1 MYYLDNFKSFTNAE
15 FDLSECLTIL
25 IGPNGSGKTNLIEAI
40 ELLSFIAK
48 GGLAHNITELGRGGQ
63 LEVRGGLPFCARY
76 GHNTFSLGFDQLD
89 FSYSV
94 TVQTKPIPQI
104 VKEKLFDQTT
114 LFETV
119 ANDHN
124 AKSGQIL
131 VKYND
136 KEGIEDTK
144 YVSSHQSF
152 LSQYNHLADIKKP
165 WEYELQ
171 AFDSPFLFDPN
182 PKLMRQYEQIGS
194 HTLTKNGAN
203 LSAVLYDMSCMPK
216 EYGDSLERLL
226 NWIKQ
231 LPNEP
236 YQDFDFD
243 VTKYNSVMFG
253 LMKDNEGNSI
263 GANLLSDGTLRSL
276 AILTLLERGLD
287 VYANQPIIIEEFDNG
302 LHPSRIK
309 ELIEA
314 IDDCCQRM
322 SIKVMVTTHNPAT
335 LNALTP
341 KQLEGVVLCTGDKF
355 IKLYDLPRYPEL
367 LESGQLG
374 DLVTSRVIDQYLA
387 HNFEEER
394 QTEALEWLKNL
405 P

>member
-1 MYYLDNFKSFTNAE
+1 MYHPSNHFYLS
-15 FDLSECLTIL
+15 I
-25 IGPNGSGKTNLIEAI
+25 
-40 ELLSFIAK
+40 
-48 GGLAHNITELGRGGQ
+48 
-63 LEVRGGLPFCARY
+63 
-76 GHNTFSLGFDQLD
+76 
-89 FSYSV
+89 
-94 TVQTKPIPQI
+94 
-104 VKEKLFDQTT
+104 
-114 LFETV
+114 
-119 ANDHN
+119 
-124 AKSGQIL
+124 
-131 VKYND
+131 
-136 KEGIEDTK
+136 
-144 YVSSHQSF
+144 
-152 LSQYNHLADIKKP
+152 NHLADIKKP

-171 AFDSPFLFDPN
+171 AFDSPFIFDPN

-194 HTLTKNGAN
+194 NTFAKNGAN
-203 LSAVLYDMSCMPK
+203 LSAVLYEMSCTPTK

-236 YQDFDFD
+236 YQKFDFD

-253 LMKDNEGNSI
+253 LMNNEGNSI

-287 VYANQPIIIEEFDNG
+287 TQPIIIEEFDNG

-309 ELIEA
+309 ELIVA
-314 IDDCCQRM
+314 IDDCCQRLP
-322 SIKVMVTTHNPAT
+322 IRVMVTTHNPAT

-341 KQLEGVVLCTGDKF
+341 KQLEGVVLCTGDKL

-374 DLVTSRVIDQYLA
+374 DLVTSRVIEQYLA
-387 HNFEEER
+387 PNFEEER